1 MRSFHAQWLWML
13 LCVLICV
20 PASIFAGA
28 AGAPAGLLLLALPVV
43 IWLSLLC
50 KSCSWRYQIY
60 QYRVDFE
67 VGLLSKRKHS
77 VWLWQILDAEY
88 NRSQMG
94 WLTNTASVQILA
106 DKRQANQGAES
117 VYFEIVGLGS
127 AGFME
132 QLWEELVDAA
142 LVQRRAIKWWG
153 I

>member
-1 MRSFHAQWLWML
+1 
-13 LCVLICV
+13 
-20 PASIFAGA
+20 
-28 AGAPAGLLLLALPVV
+28 
-43 IWLSLLC
+43 
-50 KSCSWRYQIY
+50 
-60 QYRVDFE
+60 
-67 VGLLSKRKHS
+67 
-77 VWLWQILDAEY
+77 
-88 NRSQMG
+88 MG
-94 WLTNTASVQILA
+94 WLTHTASVQILA